1 MPEQRIVIEK
11 MPNGSFR
18 LDHQRRNFTPEGY
31 IVRSDRGLL
40 NAVENLLAGYM
51 PDISDLYI
59 EDGEPLKIHNRSYKQ
74 PKPLD

>member
-18 LDHQRRNFTPEGY
+18 LDHQR
-31 IVRSDRGLL
+31 LL